1 MSRAIVWFAAAV
13 VVAVGILPDTIVQ
26 GALASGGI
34 PSQVVAGD
42 SQADADRHIGRRSDC
57 ESHPTNPLALADVPG
72 STVMG

>member
-42 SQADADRHIGRRSDC
+42 SQADADRHIGRRSDR